1 MSGFNVLKGVLL
13 ATGVVL
19 GTASLPAMASEDGKC
34 NTNLALN
41 YVVAPVVTPELVEL
55 LRTSYGAKEA
65 RVERPGE
72 AFTKEFNAYRLRVL
86 ADKDNTLV
94 RQICG

>member
-19 GTASLPAMASEDGKC
+19 GAASLPAMANEDGKC
-34 NTNLALN
+34 NTNLAIN
-41 YVVAPVVTPELVEL
+41 YIVAPVVTPELVEF

-65 RVERPGE
+65 RAERPGE
-72 AFTKEFNAYRLRVL
+72 AYTKEFNVYRLRVL
-86 ADKDNTLV
+86 ADKDNRLV

>member
-1 MSGFNVLKGVLL
+1 MSVFNVLKGVLL

-19 GTASLPAMASEDGKC
+19 SAASLPAMASEDGKC

-41 YVVAPVVTPELVEL
+41 HVVAPAVTPELVEL

-72 AFTKEFNAYRLRVL
+72 AYTTEFNAYRLRVL
-86 ADKDNTLV
+86 ANKDNILAG
-94 RQICG
+94 QICG